1 MGNSYSS
8 DEADNV
14 EWSEHNVVNSDIL
27 KDSKD
32 SSELDSK
39 SSLDNRMNTNLL
51 TSEASVRLGSFNQPL
66 KITKIKSRKESE
78 EIASCDNERPSVHN
92 KMHLIEKGNQLV
104 SINNLLQDVI
114 NILTT
119 LVTMSA

>member
-8 DEADNV
+8 DEANN
-14 EWSEHNVVNSDIL
+14 EERSEHNVVNSDTL

-66 KITKIKSRKESE
+66 KITKIKSRKESDE

-92 KMHLIEKGNQLV
+92 KMHIVEKGN
-104 SINNLLQDVI
+104 
-114 NILTT
+114 
-119 LVTMSA
+119 